1 MEAGEKEGNQ
11 VSGGT
16 WADHACYYPPMSSWP
31 PSTDEI
37 LELPTDEL
45 AIRLLDRLAKGQGN
59 AIHRGNLTPSN
70 SALNLGIHDRSPIV
84 WRAVGEAYD
93 WLLYHGLIANNP
105 GRDNPDFAY
114 VSKRGKQLL
123 EESCPLSAIKAT
135 KRLDLDLHPLIARRV
150 RSQFILGEYKSAV
163 LLAFREVEI
172 RVRDLGGFDNSQVG
186 VPLMQQAFSP
196 NGGPL
201 LDDTLEGGEQQA
213 TMFLFAGA
221 IGAFKNPSS
230 HRQVDYGDATV
241 AAEAVLL
248 AGLLLRILDR
258 YKAKGTA

>member
-1 MEAGEKEGNQ
+1 
-11 VSGGT
+11 
-16 WADHACYYPPMSSWP
+16 MSSWP

-45 AIRLLDRLAKGQGN
+45 AIRLLARLARGSQRH
-59 AIHRGNLTPSN
+59 IHRGNLTPSN
-70 SALNLGIHDRSPIV
+70 QALGVGINDQTPSV
-84 WRAVGEAYD
+84 WAAIGEAYD
-93 WLLYHGLIANNP
+93 WLMYHGLLAHYT
-105 GRDNPDFAY
+105 GRENSDFAY
-114 VSKRGKQLL
+114 VTKRGKQLL
-123 EESCPLSAIKAT
+123 EEPHPLRVVKAA
-135 KRLDLDLHPLIARRV
+135 KRMDLDLHPLIARRV
-150 RSQFILGEYKSAV
+150 RSQFILSEYESAV

-186 VPLMQQAFSP
+186 VPLMQKAFSLS
-196 NGGPL
+196 GGPL
-201 LDDTLEGGEQQA
+201 LDETLEGGEQQA

-248 AGLLLRILDR
+248 ADLLLRILDR
-258 YKAKGTA
+258 YDAKATP